1 MRPPEQAAYSSD
13 NCPSFCTII
22 VPPNTSFFALF
33 LDIWGNR
40 DFNSFVT
47 FKLMIDP
54 KKQAFRQRIS
64 VLLWKETDG
73 SRAPK
78 MYFSVVY

>member
-33 LDIWGNR
+33 LDIWGNG
-40 DFNSFVT
+40 DFNFICH
-47 FKLMIDP
+47 F
-54 KKQAFRQRIS
+54 
-64 VLLWKETDG
+64 
-73 SRAPK
+73 
-78 MYFSVVY
+78 

>member
-54 KKQAFRQRIS
+54 KIYS
-64 VLLWKETDG
+64 DG
-73 SRAPK
+73 NAEAIKLGVRLVPIRSIR
-78 MYFSVVY
+78 